1 MRGKTMEH
9 AQKRKINFKGILTS
23 SRTKRVAL
31 YALYFLAGLLGS
43 RGMVFVRYAPFG
55 AAAVAAVPIRSMWA
69 VIAGSLVGYIWPSNA
84 MHPIRYIAAIIAI
97 AIIRCILN
105 ELVKIR
111 SHPLFA
117 PVVCFVPMLVTGIAM
132 AFINGVTV
140 NSITMYS
147 AEAMLSAA
155 GAYFFQR
162 TSSLITSIRGVGT
175 LNTGELACVV
185 LSLGVAILALDNIAI
200 YDISLG
206 SIAAVILILFAAQYG
221 GVAGGAIAGTATGV
235 MLGLTTSGLSYISGA
250 YAFAGLMAGLFAP
263 LGKVALILVFI
274 LANAIGSLQIGNQM
288 YMINGLY
295 EVLAATLIYII
306 WPTKIGG
313 KFIALFR
320 QPVDLLHT
328 DGLRRAVTMRLGFAA
343 KALDDVTQSVDEVS
357 KRLAVVNAQDSDQVY
372 TNAVEE
378 CCENCGLRMY
388 CWEKNQ
394 PETVQAL
401 QSAASKLGEKSS
413 IGIEDF
419 PGFFVSRCGRVN
431 ELAQNINHKYKEMQI
446 RESAEKRVSQIRA
459 MVMNQFETTSEMM
472 RDFAQELELYER
484 FDYDATQRINQV
496 LHESAIIP
504 IDVSC
509 RIDRYN
515 RMSVEI
521 ETPTLDQ
528 KKIGRTK
535 LAKEISK
542 VCGRRF
548 EPPMISIIKDRCR
561 IQMSEKPVYRI
572 QFGVAQHACDN
583 AQLCGD
589 SYDCFTD
596 GKGRFVAIISDGMGT
611 GGRAAVDGA
620 MASNIMGNLVKA
632 GLGFECA
639 LKIVNSAMQ
648 VKSGEESLATLDV
661 AVLDLFNGSLSVMKA
676 GAPMSFIKKGRNV
689 ERLDAV
695 SVPIGILDE
704 AKFAYAKSTLEENNW
719 LVMVSDGVLA
729 AGDAWIMECIEGW
742 NENSPQTL
750 AETIVEKA
758 QVHRTDGHDDDITVV
773 AIQLRLPSIDL

>member
-23 SRTKRVAL
+23 SRTKRIAL

-162 TSSLITSIRGVGT
+162 TSSLITSKRGVGT

-185 LSLGVAILALDNIAI
+185 LSLGVAILALDNIAV

-206 SIAAVILILFAAQYG
+206 DIKDSYLILFFNMEAL
-221 GVAGGAIAGTATGV
+221 GGAIAGTATGV

-378 CCENCGLRMY
+378 SRKLDCVCAG
-388 CWEKNQ
+388 KNQ

-401 QSAASKLGEKSS
+401 QSSQILGEKSS

-583 AQLCGD
+583 AQLCG
-589 SYDCFTD
+589 
-596 GKGRFVAIISDGMGT
+596 
-611 GGRAAVDGA
+611 
-620 MASNIMGNLVKA
+620 
-632 GLGFECA
+632 
-639 LKIVNSAMQ
+639 
-648 VKSGEESLATLDV
+648 
-661 AVLDLFNGSLSVMKA
+661 
-676 GAPMSFIKKGRNV
+676 
-689 ERLDAV
+689 
-695 SVPIGILDE
+695 
-704 AKFAYAKSTLEENNW
+704 
-719 LVMVSDGVLA
+719 
-729 AGDAWIMECIEGW
+729 
-742 NENSPQTL
+742 
-750 AETIVEKA
+750 
-758 QVHRTDGHDDDITVV
+758 
-773 AIQLRLPSIDL
+773 